1 MAQQTKLLK
10 REIYSA
16 YIFLSPIFI
25 LYFVFTIIPVGMSIY
40 LSFTNYSGFGFPKW
54 IGLDNY
60 RYTINDDL
68 SRKALVNT
76 IYFAVGSVS
85 LNTVL
90 ALLLAVLL
98 NHPLKGRAI
107 FRNIIYLPV
116 VTPMLAAA
124 FVWKFIYDPSPSG
137 LLNYLLGF
145 LGIPSQQWLGDVRF
159 AMPAV
164 ILMSVWKGVGY
175 NMVIYLAG
183 LQGIPE
189 QLYEAAELDGASSL
203 YKFIYITVP
212 LLKPVTTFI
221 VITSTISAFQAFEQI
236 YGMTEGGPVNSTLTL
251 AYLIYIRGFRSL
263 KFGDASA
270 LSVLLAIMVFAFSI
284 LYIRRIAKES

>member
-1 MAQQTKLLK
+1 MQTLL
-10 REIYSA
+10 
-16 YIFLSPIFI
+16 FMF
-25 LYFVFTIIPVGMSIY
+25 
-40 LSFTNYSGFGFPKW
+40 
-54 IGLDNY
+54 
-60 RYTINDDL
+60 RYDDL

-116 VTPMLAAA
+116 SYSYVSSG
-124 FVWKFIYDPSPSG
+124 KFIYDPSPSG

-164 ILMSVWKGVGY
+164 IIMSVWKGVGY

-183 LQGIPE
+183 LQGIPD

-203 YKFIYITVP
+203 YKFIYIYC
-212 LLKPVTTFI
+212 TTI
-221 VITSTISAFQAFEQI
+221 KTS
-236 YGMTEGGPVNSTLTL
+236 Y
-251 AYLIYIRGFRSL
+251 YLHSYHFYHKCIPSL
-263 KFGDASA
+263 
-270 LSVLLAIMVFAFSI
+270 
-284 LYIRRIAKES
+284 

>member
-1 MAQQTKLLK
+1 MFQRSNLLK
-10 REIYSA
+10 REMYSA
-16 YIFLSPIFI
+16 YMFLLPILI
-25 LYFVFTIIPVGMSIY
+25 LYFIFTILPVGMSIY
-40 LSFTNYSGFGFPKW
+40 LSFTDFSGFGSPKW
-54 IGLDNY
+54 VGLENY
-60 RYTINDDL
+60 KYTINDTL
-68 SRKALVNT
+68 SKKALFNT
-76 IYFAVGSVS
+76 IYFAIGSVI
-85 LNTVL
+85 LNIIL

-98 NHPLKGRAI
+98 NNPLRGRVI
-107 FRNIIYLPV
+107 LRNIIYLPV

-137 LLNYLLGF
+137 LLNYLLSF
-145 LGIPSQQWLGDVRF
+145 LGIRAQQWLNDVRF

-189 QLYEAAELDGASSL
+189 QLYEAAELDGATSL
-203 YKFIYITVP
+203 YKFLYITIP
-212 LLKPVTTFI
+212 LLRPVTTFI
-221 VITSTISAFQAFEQI
+221 FITSTISAFQAFEQI

-263 KFGDASA
+263 RFGDASA
-270 LSVLLAIMVFAFSI
+270 LSVLLALIVFAFSI
-284 LYIRRIAKES
+284 LYLKKIVKES